1 LNYYTPVICTLSAL
15 LTACGAG
22 GVSGSGGGSS
32 STLAPFVK
40 FSSIALPGA
49 VQINGS
55 SQQVVYV
62 YNTSISRVTSISAV
76 TPFISGASYVGT
88 YDSNGLTTK
97 AALTSALGTT
107 ITVDTG
113 AGGVISNLAAF
124 PNVNVGISANKQDYV
139 LSGRPQSPDWGWDY
153 QTFGVWTTG
162 AGTGTGTVGVAS
174 IGAETAASAIP
185 VSGTGNFVGAS
196 GGRYV
201 DSTGVNTFV
210 GSDMTAT
217 ANFGTRSI
225 AFATTNT
232 RTSTDLITPSSNTN
246 LNSSGTLSYS
256 AWVNQFTGV
265 ISTVGGGASNVAM
278 TGTATG
284 KFYGPTAQEIGGTF
298 AVTGGG
304 AAYFGAFGGKR

>member
-1 LNYYTPVICTLSAL
+1 MICTLTAL
-15 LTACGAG
+15 LTACGG
-22 GVSGSGGGSS
+22 ESGSGGGSS

-40 FSSIALPGA
+40 FTSIAVPGA

-55 SQQVVYV
+55 SQQVDYV
-62 YNTSISRVTSISAV
+62 FNTGTSRVTSISAV
-76 TPFISGASYVGT
+76 TPFISGSSFVGT

-107 ITVDTG
+107 ITVDTA
-113 AGGVISNLAAF
+113 AGGVISYLAAF
-124 PNVNVGISANKQDYV
+124 PNVTVGISANSQDYV
-139 LSGRPQSPDWGWDY
+139 LSARPQSFGWDY

-174 IGAETAASAIP
+174 IGAETAGSAVP

-225 AFATTNT
+225 AFATTST
-232 RTSTDLITPSSNTN
+232 RTSTDLITSTSNTN

-298 AVTGGG
+298 AVTRGG

>member
-1 LNYYTPVICTLSAL
+1 
-15 LTACGAG
+15 
-22 GVSGSGGGSS
+22 VSGSGGGSS

-49 VQINGS
+49 VKINGS
-55 SQQVVYV
+55 SQQDRYDF
-62 YNTSISRVTSISAV
+62 NTGTPVV
-76 TPFISGASYVGT
+76 TPFDSRASYVGT
-88 YDSNGLTTK
+88 YDANGLTTK
-97 AALTSALGTT
+97 VALTSALGTT
-107 ITVDTG
+107 ITVDTA

-139 LSGRPQSPDWGWDY
+139 LSGRPQSPDWDWDY

-162 AGTGTGTVGVAS
+162 AGTGAGTVGVAS
-174 IGAETAASAIP
+174 VGAETAASAIP

-265 ISTVGGGASNVAM
+265 ISTVGGGASNAAM
-278 TGTATG
+278 TGIATG

-298 AVTGGG
+298 AVTGSG
-304 AAYFGAFGGKR
+304 AAYFGAFGGKQR

>member
-1 LNYYTPVICTLSAL
+1 MNYYFPVICTLSVL
-15 LTACGAG
+15 LTACLSGGASG
-22 GVSGSGGGSS
+22 GGGGSS

-40 FSSIALPGA
+40 FSSIAVPGV

-55 SQQVVYV
+55 SQQVDYV
-62 YNTSISRVTSISAV
+62 YNTGTKTVTSISAV
-76 TPFISGASYVGT
+76 TPFDSRASYVGT

-97 AALTSALGTT
+97 AALTSAAGTT
-107 ITVDTG
+107 ITVDAAT
-113 AGGVISNLAAF
+113 GGVISYLAAF
-124 PNVNVGISANKQDYV
+124 PNVAVGISANSQDYF
-139 LSGRPQSPDWGWDY
+139 LSAKPKSYDWDY

-162 AGTGTGTVGVAS
+162 AGTGSGTVGVAS
-174 IGAETAASAIP
+174 FGVETPSSAIP
-185 VSGTGNFVGAS
+185 VSGTVNFVGIS
-196 GGRYV
+196 SGRYIG
-201 DSTGVNTFV
+201 STGVDTFV

-225 AFATTNT
+225 TFATTNT
-232 RTSTDLITPSSNTN
+232 RTSTDLISPTSNSN
-246 LNSSGTLSYS
+246 LNTSGTLSYS

-265 ISTVGGGASNVAM
+265 ISSAGGGASNAAM
-278 TGTATG
+278 TGAATG